1 MKLIVIKKNT
11 CKKASL
17 VLHAFVSAMGMY
29 MNLYINLIPAM
40 GKGGG
45 GGGGKRVLH
54 KRTMGQIIVNL
65 RT

>member
-1 MKLIVIKKNT
+1 MKLIVITKT

-17 VLHAFVSAMGMY
+17 VLHALVSATGMY
-29 MNLYINLIPAM
+29 IHLIPAR

-45 GGGGKRVLH
+45 GGRVI
-54 KRTMGQIIVNL
+54 KKKTKGEIIVIL